1 MILTILLLTAII
13 GFILIWTHTQPDDD
27 PPGARIRRNSYWG
40 WNYTLE
46 DTRGMVGTGYL
57 TRASAIRA
65 AQDELD
71 RLAQKDEAT
80 Q

>member
-27 PPGARIRRNSYWG
+27 PPGATIRHNSHWG
-40 WNYTLE
+40 WNYTLQ
-46 DTRGMVGTGYL
+46 DTRGMAGTGYL
-57 TRASAIRA
+57 TRRNALRA
-65 AQDELD
+65 ANAELN
-71 RLAQKDEAT
+71 RLHEKDEAT